1 MEDDYKLFEPITP
14 KVEPTKNP
22 VYGLMKSV
30 GKSIISDTPTWAK
43 VVRLVGIGVLSL
55 GLSLQNPPAGIALF
69 TVLAPYAGVMQWAG
83 NFGIIFAQLF
93 SKKQ

>member
-1 MEDDYKLFEPITP
+1 MEDDYKLFEPIQP

-55 GLSLQNPPAGIALF
+55 GLSLQNPPAGISVF